1 MTAGT
6 APSGAGG
13 AAARREQGR
22 ELVLEDPVE
31 LGLVRVL
38 ARLRPQGLEK
48 PFRGRDADVGQ
59 DEGLFELVQD
69 LVAAA
74 AALEEVPDPAEGIPG
89 PGQFFPEASEHGLN
103 ILFFKRLIVNGV
115 G

>member
-6 APSGAGG
+6 APSGAGAPPRG
-13 AAARREQGR
+13 VSRAVSSSLRTRSSSASSASF
-22 ELVLEDPVE
+22 
-31 LGLVRVL
+31 
-38 ARLRPQGLEK
+38 ARLRPQGLED

-103 ILFFKRLIVNGV
+103 ILFFKRLIVNG
-115 G
+115 GG